1 MNVNSLKLKIKAIN
15 FTAKSI
21 GILFVFTSLTNFIN
35 FVYHIIMGRLLG
47 PSEYGVLASV
57 LSFLFIAGA
66 IAVTIETVS
75 AKYASTYLAGHNTVM
90 IKSFFYSI
98 TKRILLFTVVIFA
111 IILLFLDRFTAFLKI
126 DSVFPL
132 IFLGIMII
140 ENSLI
145 AIGRGTVQGMKKF
158 KSLGI
163 NLLLEAAIK
172 LCLGIILVYA
182 GLRANGAIFGFTL
195 ATLFSYFLIFFPLK
209 SILRGKNSED
219 IKSSI
224 NIKKFYKDI
233 FFILIS
239 TILISLFSYTDI
251 ILVKHFFSSYE
262 TGYYSAAAQIGRI
275 ILFFPGAVSLVI
287 FPRFSEKFARKEKNQ
302 GTLIKSLAIVF
313 IISAFFLVFYFLWPE
328 LIVKVIYGSVYS
340 DAAGLVFRYGIFMT
354 LVSLIYVQVYY
365 FISIEKFW
373 YLIYFFLIIIEQ
385 IILIWVFNDSIDSI
399 LLILIINSVIL
410 FLFNILLIF
419 VNNRRTKKAI
429 LGR

>member
-1 MNVNSLKLKIKAIN
+1 MS
-15 FTAKSI
+15 FTVKSI
-21 GILFVFTSLTNFIN
+21 GIMFIFSSLTNFIN
-35 FVYHIIMGRLLG
+35 FIYHIIMGRLLG

-66 IAVTIETVS
+66 ISFTIGTTS
-75 AKYASTYLAGHNTVM
+75 TKYASTCLAEHSTAK
-90 IKSFFYSI
+90 IKSFFYLI
-98 TKRILLFTVVIFA
+98 TKRILLFTIIILAV
-111 IILLFLDRFTAFLKI
+111 ILLFLNRFIDFLKI

-163 NLLLEAAIK
+163 NLLLEAILK
-172 LCLGIILVYA
+172 LGLGFILVYA
-182 GLRANGAIFGFTL
+182 GLRASGAILGFML
-195 ATLFSYFLIFFPLK
+195 ATLFSYFLIFLPLK
-209 SILRGKNSED
+209 SVLRVRNSED

-224 NIKKFYKDI
+224 DIKKFYKDI

-287 FPRFSEKFARKEKNQ
+287 FPRFSEKFAKKEKNYY
-302 GTLIKSLAIVF
+302 TLMKSLAMAFV
-313 IISAFFLVFYFLWPE
+313 ISAFFLIFYFLWPE
-328 LIVKVIYGSVYS
+328 LIVRVIYGSVYS

-354 LVSLIYVQVYY
+354 LVSLIYLQVYY

-373 YLIYFFLIIIEQ
+373 FLIYFFLIIIEQ
-385 IILIWVFNDSIDSI
+385 IILIWVFSDSINSI
-399 LLILIINSVIL
+399 LLILIINSIIL
-410 FLFNILLIF
+410 FLFNLLLIF
-419 VNNRRTKKAI
+419 IDNKRTERVL
-429 LGR
+429 LGK

>member
-126 DSVFPL
+126 DSTFPL

-145 AIGRGTVQGMKKF
+145 AIGRGTVQGMKK
-158 KSLGI
+158 
-163 NLLLEAAIK
+163 
-172 LCLGIILVYA
+172 
-182 GLRANGAIFGFTL
+182 
-195 ATLFSYFLIFFPLK
+195 
-209 SILRGKNSED
+209 
-219 IKSSI
+219 
-224 NIKKFYKDI
+224 
-233 FFILIS
+233 
-239 TILISLFSYTDI
+239 
-251 ILVKHFFSSYE
+251 
-262 TGYYSAAAQIGRI
+262 
-275 ILFFPGAVSLVI
+275 
-287 FPRFSEKFARKEKNQ
+287 
-302 GTLIKSLAIVF
+302 
-313 IISAFFLVFYFLWPE
+313 
-328 LIVKVIYGSVYS
+328 
-340 DAAGLVFRYGIFMT
+340 
-354 LVSLIYVQVYY
+354 
-365 FISIEKFW
+365 
-373 YLIYFFLIIIEQ
+373 
-385 IILIWVFNDSIDSI
+385 
-399 LLILIINSVIL
+399 
-410 FLFNILLIF
+410 
-419 VNNRRTKKAI
+419 
-429 LGR
+429 